1 MELLGKQHVKQ
12 SNRRDGKKEL
22 EADMGGGEDLKVE
35 FVARNMSFD
44 EIVCDPTD
52 RIHGQ
57 AELDLVARIIQATSE
72 VHSIVATIVEC

>member
-1 MELLGKQHVKQ
+1 MELLGKQHGKQ

-52 RIHGQ
+52 RIHGNNQ
-57 AELDLVARIIQATSE
+57 LLGLLHEG
-72 VHSIVATIVEC
+72 SILQHTPRE

>member
-1 MELLGKQHVKQ
+1 MELLGKQHGKQ

-22 EADMGGGEDLKVE
+22 EADMGVGEDLKVE

-52 RIHGQ
+52 RIHGNNQ
-57 AELDLVARIIQATSE
+57 LLGLLHEG
-72 VHSIVATIVEC
+72 SILQHTPRE